1 MILLHTIV
9 VLLVS
14 SQLGEGAESLSKYN
28 VDIKETSVS
37 GISSGGYF
45 AVQMQVAFSSFIK
58 GAGIVAGGPYDC
70 GAEHLVLFLHD
81 HGFAPGHE
89 WTLENAFLRVYLIS
103 GSLDVVVQRA
113 VVNQLYDYYVTSGH
127 LVAEENVHYNK
138 DLHSGHTFPTDFSS
152 AGDNACSSSSS
163 PFISNCEFDGAGA
176 ILRHIYGNS
185 LTNRT
190 AHPAGKWI
198 TFKQTEFAPSATH
211 IGLAEEGYLY
221 VPKSCASGAKCR
233 LHIAFHGCA
242 QNYATIGSKFL
253 LHTGF
258 DRWADNNHLL
268 VLFPQTKVDYLLHL
282 TPANGWLNNANGCWD
297 WMGMYGS
304 DFSTKSG
311 VQMATIRKMI
321 ERITGH

>member
-1 MILLHTIV
+1 M
-9 VLLVS
+9 
-14 SQLGEGAESLSKYN
+14 SKYN

-70 GAEHLVLFLHD
+70 GAEHLVLFCMTMASPLGTSGLSRTRSWSGTKIDDIANMKHQ
-81 HGFAPGHE
+81 
-89 WTLENAFLRVYLIS
+89 RVYLIS

-258 DRWADNNHLL
+258 DRWADSNHLL